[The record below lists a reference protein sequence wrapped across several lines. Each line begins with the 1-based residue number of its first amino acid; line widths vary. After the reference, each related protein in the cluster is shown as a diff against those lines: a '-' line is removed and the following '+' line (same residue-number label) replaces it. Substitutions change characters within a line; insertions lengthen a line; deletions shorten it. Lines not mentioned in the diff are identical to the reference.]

1 MFKPQDS
8 LSAGKDLVQEVGSEC
23 WYECVSGHLHGS
35 GGVSGR
41 RPPLQEAG
49 IGVCGRR
56 HAAEYWKE
64 SAGSD
69 RRMAQH
75 TPVSEVVRSQ
85 VQVVSC
91 CL

>member
-1 MFKPQDS
+1 M
-8 LSAGKDLVQEVGSEC
+8 SAGMSVSQDIYMGAGVCLV
-23 WYECVSGHLHGS
+23 
-35 GGVSGR
+35 GG
-41 RPPLQEAG
+41 PPLQEAG
-49 IGVCGRR
+49 IGVCGRK